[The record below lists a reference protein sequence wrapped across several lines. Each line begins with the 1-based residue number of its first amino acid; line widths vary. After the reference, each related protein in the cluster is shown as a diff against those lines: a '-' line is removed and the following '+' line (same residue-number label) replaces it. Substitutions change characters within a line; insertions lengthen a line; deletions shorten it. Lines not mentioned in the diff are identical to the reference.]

1 MLFVFAW
8 RNIWRNKRR
17 TLITAASVF
26 TAVILALL
34 MRSLQ
39 LGAYQRMID
48 NVVSFYTGHIQVHAE
63 GYGDE
68 KTLEYTFVP
77 NDSIIDA
84 IKGNEDIRAWVPRL
98 ESFALVSAA
107 DLTQGS
113 LVVGINP
120 EAEDGLTN
128 LAGKIVEGTY
138 LAADDEGVILS
149 EGLAKKL
156 QVGSGDTI
164 VLLGQGY
171 HGATA
176 AGKYPIRGVAH
187 FSAPSLNNG
196 IVYLAIPQ
204 AQYLYSTGDRL
215 TSIAMRIAP
224 KADATLVATSLRRET
239 EGMPFEFFDWKEM
252 LPEMVELI
260 EVDNAGGVIVISI
273 LYMIIAFGI
282 FGTILMMLA
291 ERQHEFGILVAVG
304 MKRIKLAT
312 VVLLEILMIA
322 FLGTLAG
329 IIVGIPI
336 IAYFHSNPIRVT
348 GEMAKAYE
356 SFGMEA
362 IFPFSNDI
370 GLFLTQA
377 AIVFL
382 MSLVLSVYPWFRI
395 LRLKAIEALKN

>member
-1 MLFVFAW
+1 
-8 RNIWRNKRR
+8 
-17 TLITAASVF
+17 
-26 TAVILALL
+26 
-34 MRSLQ
+34 
-39 LGAYQRMID
+39 
-48 NVVSFYTGHIQVHAE
+48 
-63 GYGDE
+63 
-68 KTLEYTFVP
+68 
-77 NDSIIDA
+77 
-84 IKGNEDIRAWVPRL
+84 
-98 ESFALVSAA
+98 
-107 DLTQGS
+107 
-113 LVVGINP
+113 
-120 EAEDGLTN
+120 
-128 LAGKIVEGTY
+128 
-138 LAADDEGVILS
+138 
-149 EGLAKKL
+149 
-156 QVGSGDTI
+156 
-164 VLLGQGY
+164 
-171 HGATA
+171 
-176 AGKYPIRGVAH
+176 
-187 FSAPSLNNG
+187 
-196 IVYLAIPQ
+196 
-204 AQYLYSTGDRL
+204 
-215 TSIAMRIAP
+215 MRIAP

>member
-26 TAVILALL
+26 TAVILALM

-77 NDSIIDA
+77 NDSIIDV
-84 IKGNEDIRAWVPRL
+84 IKGNEAIRAWVPRL
-98 ESFALVSAA
+98 ESFALVSAE

-120 EAEDGLTN
+120 KAEDGLTN
-128 LAGKIVEGTY
+128 LAGKIVDGAY
-138 LAADDEGVILS
+138 LTEDDDGVLLS
-149 EGLAKKL
+149 EGLAIKL

-196 IVYLAIPQ
+196 MVYLTIPQ

-224 KADATLVATSLRRET
+224 KADATEVANSLRRET
-239 EGMPFEFFDWKEM
+239 KGMPFEFFDWKEM

-329 IIVGIPI
+329 IIIGIPI
-336 IAYFHSNPIRVT
+336 IAYFHGNPIRVT
-348 GEMAKAYE
+348 GDMAKAYE
-356 SFGMEA
+356 SFGMEPV
-362 IFPFSNDI
+362 FPFSNDI

-377 AIVFL
+377 SIVFL
-382 MSLVLSVYPWFRI
+382 MSLILSVFPWFRI
-395 LRLKAIEALKN
+395 LRLKAIQALKN

>member
-48 NVVSFYTGHIQVHAE
+48 NVVSYYTGHIQVHAD
-63 GYGDE
+63 GYSDE
-68 KTLEYTFVP
+68 KTLEYSFVP
-77 NDSIIDA
+77 NDSIIDV
-84 IKGNEDIRAWVPRL
+84 IKEHPDIVSWVPRL

-113 LVVGINP
+113 LVVGIDP
-120 EAEDGLTN
+120 AAEDGLTN

-138 LAADDEGVILS
+138 LASDDDGVIIS

-156 QVGSGDTI
+156 EAHTNDTI

-196 IVYLAIPQ
+196 MVYLTIPN

-215 TSIAMRIAP
+215 TSIAIRISP
-224 KADATLVATSLRRET
+224 KADATAVAAALRHTT
-239 EGMPFEFFDWKEM
+239 EDMPFEILDWKDM

-260 EVDNAGGVIVISI
+260 EVDNAGGVIIISI
-273 LYMIIAFGI
+273 LYMIIGFGI

-322 FLGTLAG
+322 FLGTIAG
-329 IIVGIPI
+329 ILVGIPI
-336 IAYFHSNPIRVT
+336 IGYFHANPIKVT
-348 GEMAKAYE
+348 GDMAKAYE

-377 AIVFL
+377 AIVFF

-395 LRLKAIEALKN
+395 LRLKAIEALKQ